1 MFKRQVK
8 SLNEILQKLLRDEG
22 FETPLKERRLID
34 SWDSVVGSVVASYT
48 GDKFI
53 RNQILYVKITNPALK
68 ADLSMMRSQIIKK
81 LNEKAGSFVIS
92 DIKFF

>member
-34 SWDSVVGSVVASYT
+34 SWDE
-48 GDKFI
+48 F
-53 RNQILYVKITNPALK
+53 
-68 ADLSMMRSQIIKK
+68 
-81 LNEKAGSFVIS
+81 
-92 DIKFF
+92 

>member
-34 SWDSVVGSVVASYT
+34 SWDSVVGSVVARYT

-81 LNEKAGSFVIS
+81 LNEKAGSVVIS

>member
-34 SWDSVVGSVVASYT
+34 SWDSVVGYVVARYT

>member
-34 SWDSVVGSVVASYT
+34 SWDSVVGSVVAMYT